1 MKRLLSYGILA
12 VLLVCII
19 LFATGIVTLPA
30 QGNGGGNSTKSSS
43 SADTDISQADS
54 SAASAVT
61 QTQDFPY
68 IYAEVINDANT
79 INAVVDVPDEVRK
92 NGYYEATAT
101 VLTFEDKADD
111 ILTYFEGYHPYL
123 HATSDEAISYWG
135 DDDFILNFDPEYM
148 DLTFVTGT
156 YWNAVRYAYNFSVGV
171 EEYNRDH
178 YPEETAFDDFSLEEC
193 DESIQSLF
201 SLLEF
206 QGELYTRH
214 WMLDYETMEEE
225 AVELFMDGTDR
236 KPEYD
241 WSEEDDC
248 YWCEIWQTC
257 NGVRIINT
265 RGLQGAG
272 DVLEHGTHTVVT
284 GKSGVFSMETTLLYD
299 ISYSEEKVKLCD
311 FEEIVE
317 VYRQSS
323 AEAAEASPIEITD
336 IALLV
341 IPVSVRGEGYSLVP
355 VWIFYGQR
363 SIELDGSSLLDIY
376 AVYINATTGE
386 VIR

>member
-12 VLLVCII
+12 VLLVCIV
-19 LFATGIVTLPA
+19 LFATGVVALPA
-30 QGNGGGNSTKSSS
+30 QGNGGGNSTKSLS

-54 SAASAVT
+54 SSASAET
-61 QTQDFPY
+61 QTRDFPY
-68 IYAEVINDANT
+68 TYAEVINDANI
-79 INAVVDVPDEVRK
+79 INAVVDVPDEVRE

-111 ILTYFEGYHPYL
+111 ILTYLEEYHPYL
-123 HATSDEAISYWG
+123 HATNDEAISYWG
-135 DDDFILNFDPEYM
+135 DNDFILDIDTEYM
-148 DLTFVTGT
+148 DLVIRTGA
-156 YWNAVRYAYNFSVGV
+156 YWNAVRYAYDFNVGT

-178 YPEETAFDDFSLEEC
+178 YPEETAFDDFSLEDC
-193 DESIQSLF
+193 DETIQSLF
-201 SLLEF
+201 DLIGF
-206 QGELYTRH
+206 QGELYIRH
-214 WMLDYETMEEE
+214 WTLDYETMEEE

-236 KPEYD
+236 KPDYD
-241 WSEEDDC
+241 WSEDDDC

-299 ISYSEEKVKLCD
+299 ISYNEEKVKLLD

-323 AEAAEASPIEITD
+323 VEAAEASPIEITD

-341 IPVSVRGEGYSLVP
+341 LPVSVRGAGYSLVP

-363 SIELDGSSLLDIY
+363 SLEQDGPSRLDPY

-386 VIR
+386 VIG